1 MDGYCLRTRL
11 QEKPCVFLYYKGMED
26 DKAVFN
32 ALDAVVGFSPNDTQ
46 VLDEDAAK
54 SLCMRLNED
63 CKVLAAHG
71 YTEFEVIKK
80 ANGV

>member
-1 MDGYCLRTRL
+1 
-11 QEKPCVFLYYKGMED
+11 MED

-32 ALDAVVGFSPNDTQ
+32 ALDAVVGFSPNDALA
-46 VLDEDAAK
+46 LDEDAAR

-63 CKVLAAHG
+63 CKMQDAHG

-80 ANGV
+80 ANGI